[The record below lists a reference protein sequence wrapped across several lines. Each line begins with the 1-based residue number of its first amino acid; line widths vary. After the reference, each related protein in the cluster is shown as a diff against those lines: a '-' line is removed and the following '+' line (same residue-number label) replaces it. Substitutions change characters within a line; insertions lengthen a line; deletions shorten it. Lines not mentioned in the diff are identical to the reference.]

1 MRVPIW
7 VAAFEL
13 ECCQPDATVGEPWTA
28 SVVVLKSADPWW
40 AEYAPEPVPE
50 EIRTMGVVDLE
61 GTTASATLHARAGIV
76 DIGPFRVI
84 VPGATG
90 TGPLR
95 VRGRLWLDA
104 HEHPEFQQASGLRWQ
119 GVVRRILGIQLVY
132 RPVTVYRAIPI
143 RQKAPV
149 LLGST
154 SDRRDPAMADRAFSE
169 FLIEVEV

>member
-40 AEYAPEPVPE
+40 AEYAAEPVPE

-76 DIGPFRVI
+76 DIGPVSYTHLTLPTI
-84 VPGATG
+84 CSV
-90 TGPLR
+90 
-95 VRGRLWLDA
+95 
-104 HEHPEFQQASGLRWQ
+104 
-119 GVVRRILGIQLVY
+119 
-132 RPVTVYRAIPI
+132 
-143 RQKAPV
+143 
-149 LLGST
+149 
-154 SDRRDPAMADRAFSE
+154 
-169 FLIEVEV
+169 